1 MLIVAGAWIVVVC
14 LFWDTTM
21 SMVDVW
27 SNSDTFAHGFVILPI
42 SLYLMWVRRHQVAAT
57 RQIPNLWGLLLLV
70 GLSVGWLL
78 GHLMDV
84 RVVQQFAVVVMM
96 PGLVWTA
103 LGTGVMRVLLFPLAF
118 LMFAVP
124 VGDELVPP
132 LQDFT
137 AFFTVT
143 ALQLS
148 GIPVLWEGRFLTIP
162 TGTWHVAEACAGVR
176 YVIPSVTLGFLFAGA
191 VYQSWFRRCTF
202 VLVSFFVP
210 ILANGLRAFGS
221 VLLGHLTN
229 NTFGKGVE
237 HFISGWL
244 GFGVVMFVVFWLGL
258 KWRDT
263 AGSESAT
270 CGQPAPSSAKFGTAE
285 EKTRRGSVPSL
296 TRVGLTACSGVLL
309 LALAPLS
316 VQTLSH
322 QAMVPVVLP
331 LAAPSVTLP
340 WEAMPQ
346 YAGKWVP
353 HFVGADAE
361 VTQSYRYDA
370 QQVHVYL
377 GYYSHSRQGKEL
389 ISRMNSLVDGEYWA
403 LLTEGDREV
412 VVDGQPL
419 QVHESHIRAGQ
430 QTRVVWSWY
439 WVAGE
444 FIANPYV
451 AKLLQAKA
459 RLFGEAYGSAVI
471 ALGTDYDGQ
480 PDDAIQALQDFLRHT
495 SVATTLTSFSK

>member
-1 MLIVAGAWIVVVC
+1 MAAAWVVVVF
-14 LFWDTTM
+14 LFWDTAT
-21 SMVDVW
+21 SMVHVW

-42 SLYLMWVRRHQVAAT
+42 SLYLMWARRHRITAV
-57 RQIPNLWGLLLLV
+57 RPSPNLWGLLLLV
-70 GLSVGWLL
+70 GLSVGWFL
-78 GHLMDV
+78 GELMNV
-84 RVVQQFAVVVMM
+84 RVVQQFAVVGML
-96 PGLVWTA
+96 PGLVWTV
-103 LGTGVMRVLLFPLAF
+103 LGTGVLRALIFPLAF
-118 LMFAVP
+118 LVFAVP
-124 VGDELVPP
+124 MGDELVSP

-137 AFFTVT
+137 AYFTVT

-148 GIPVLWEGRFLTIP
+148 GIPVFWEGRFFTIP

-210 ILANGLRAFGS
+210 ILANGFRAFGS
-221 VLLGHLTN
+221 VLLAHLTN

-263 AGSESAT
+263 ADAASGKRGHSA
-270 CGQPAPSSAKFGTAE
+270 PPSAEAGTAE

-296 TRVGLTACSGVLL
+296 TRLGPMAIGGVLL

-316 VQTLSH
+316 VKALSH
-322 QAMVPVVLP
+322 QPVVSVALNP
-331 LAAPSVTLP
+331 TAPSVLLP
-340 WEAMPQ
+340 WEAVAQ
-346 YAGKWVP
+346 YVGNWVP
-353 HFVGADAE
+353 QFRGADAE
-361 VTQSYRYDA
+361 LTHSYRHDA
-370 QQVHVYL
+370 QQVHLYL
-377 GYYSHSRQGKEL
+377 AYYANSRQGAEL
-389 ISRMNSLVDGEYWA
+389 ISRMNLLVDGERWA
-403 LLTEGDREV
+403 LLTERDREV
-412 VVDGQPL
+412 VVDGRSL
-419 QVHESHIRAGQ
+419 HVHESHIRAAQ
-430 QTRVVWSWY
+430 RTRVVWSWY

-444 FIANPYV
+444 FTSNPYV

-459 RLFGEAYGSAVI
+459 RLFGEAYGSGSAVM

-480 PDDAIQALQDFLRHT
+480 PDDAINILQDFLQHT
-495 SVATTLTSFSK
+495 SLDTHLISYSK